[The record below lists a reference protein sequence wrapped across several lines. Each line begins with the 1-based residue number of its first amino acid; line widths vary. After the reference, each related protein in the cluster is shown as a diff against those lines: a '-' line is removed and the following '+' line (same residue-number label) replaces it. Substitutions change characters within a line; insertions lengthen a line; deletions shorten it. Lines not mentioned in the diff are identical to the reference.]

1 MTKPPLGKARLRAA
15 WILAVVVDALQI
27 GLQASGPFQV
37 LVDWPLDLL
46 TALAM
51 LWLVGFH
58 WAFLPTFL
66 AEAVPWLDVV
76 PTWTIAVA
84 IATRGRS
91 AAADEVPAPPK
102 VINPEILPPEEP

>member
-1 MTKPPLGKARLRAA
+1 MPKPPLSKARLRAA
-15 WILAVVVDALQI
+15 WIVAVAVDALQI
-27 GLQASGPFQV
+27 GLQATGPLQV

-91 AAADEVPAPPK
+91 ASPEVAPAPPK
-102 VINPEILPPEEP
+102 IINPEILPPGNP